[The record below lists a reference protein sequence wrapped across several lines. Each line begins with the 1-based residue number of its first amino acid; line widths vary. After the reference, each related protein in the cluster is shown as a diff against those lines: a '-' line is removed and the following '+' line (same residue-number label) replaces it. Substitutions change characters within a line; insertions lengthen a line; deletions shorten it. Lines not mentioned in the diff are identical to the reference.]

1 MPSIV
6 LQELSTVENCGKRE
20 REHLR
25 TGSNAR
31 ALFGAVS
38 KERSV
43 PLSIE
48 MRACSACAGDYED
61 PDRTAW
67 PTDEEKSDA
76 GQTEDEDRS
85 PEGAS

>member
-20 REHLR
+20 RQHNS
-25 TGSNAR
+25 TGSNPR
-31 ALFGAVS
+31 ALCGAVR
-38 KERSV
+38 KERSAS
-43 PLSIE
+43 LAIE
-48 MRACSACAGDYED
+48 MRACSACAGNYED

-67 PTDEEKSDA
+67 PTNEEKSDA
-76 GQTEDEDRS
+76 GQTEDEGKS

>member
-1 MPSIV
+1 
-6 LQELSTVENCGKRE
+6 VENCGKRE
-20 REHLR
+20 RQHLR

-31 ALFGAVS
+31 AFCGAVR
-38 KERSV
+38 KKRSAS
-43 PLSIE
+43 LSIE

-67 PTDEEKSDA
+67 PNDEEKSDA
-76 GQTEDEDRS
+76 GQTESEDKS

>member
-6 LQELSTVENCGKRE
+6 LQELSIVENCGKRE
-20 REHLR
+20 RQRLR

-31 ALFGAVS
+31 VLYGAVT
-38 KERSV
+38 KERSAS
-43 PLSIE
+43 LSIE

-67 PTDEEKSDA
+67 PTDEEKSDG
-76 GQTEDEDRS
+76 GQIESEDKS

>member
-1 MPSIV
+1 
-6 LQELSTVENCGKRE
+6 VENCGKHE
-20 REHLR
+20 RQHLR
-25 TGSNAR
+25 TGRNAR
-31 ALFGAVS
+31 ALCGALRE
-38 KERSV
+38 ERSV
-43 PLSIE
+43 SLSRE

-76 GQTEDEDRS
+76 GQTAGEDKS

>member
-1 MPSIV
+1 M
-6 LQELSTVENCGKRE
+6 ENCGKRE
-20 REHLR
+20 RQPLR

-31 ALFGAVS
+31 ALCKTVRE
-38 KERSV
+38 ERSV
-43 PLSIE
+43 SLSIE
-48 MRACSACAGDYED
+48 MRACSACAGDFED

-76 GQTEDEDRS
+76 GQTEGEDKS